1 MSGEEVVSTSPFS
14 CKSKMRTSIGLS
26 QGREGRETADSRDKI
41 VKIKME
47 VFL

>member
-1 MSGEEVVSTSPFS
+1 MSGEEVALMSPFS
-14 CKSKMRTSIGLS
+14 CKSKMRTSIGFL
-26 QGREGRETADSRDKI
+26 QGREGGGAADSRDKI